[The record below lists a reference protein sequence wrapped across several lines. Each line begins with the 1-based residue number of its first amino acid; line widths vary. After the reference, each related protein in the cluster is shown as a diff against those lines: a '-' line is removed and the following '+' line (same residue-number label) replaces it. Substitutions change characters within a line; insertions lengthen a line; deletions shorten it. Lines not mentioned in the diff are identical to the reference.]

1 MLKLS
6 FTQRLG
12 DFKLDIHTDI
22 PAQGITALFGV
33 SGAGKTSLL
42 NVIAGLTNPDK
53 GQVIFNDKVFV
64 DVEKH
69 KYMAAKKRHIGYV
82 FQEPRLFPHLN
93 VKQNLKFG
101 MPRKMKPEL
110 DAIIALLD
118 LRDLLKRYPATLSGG
133 EKQRVSIGRAL
144 LSAPEFLL
152 MDEPLSSL
160 DMQRKRELLP
170 YLTNLARNVK
180 VPIIYVSHSLDEVL
194 RIANRLVL
202 IENGM
207 ITVNDE
213 LNTVWES
220 GALRPWLEETQAERQ
235 EDSSLLQVQIIEQQ
249 RRYGVT
255 ALSLGDDL
263 FWVDY
268 INLPLHEKLRVRVFA
283 KDVIL
288 SLQNP
293 TGTSLGKGLYA
304 KVIECLQDDGVVY
317 IQVKIGEHKLWSRIP
332 EWTHRELGIKAEQ
345 WLYVQIKNVV
355 IVE

>member
-1 MLKLS
+1 MLKLN

-12 DFKLDIHTDI
+12 DFKLDINTDI
-22 PAQGITALFGV
+22 STNGITALFGI

-42 NVIAGLTNPDK
+42 NVIAGLTKPDK
-53 GQVIFNDKVFV
+53 GQVIFNDTVFV
-64 DVEKH
+64 DTL
-69 KYMAAKKRHIGYV
+69 ANTFIPTKKRNIGYV

-101 MPRKMKPEL
+101 MPRRMKPEL

-118 LRDLLKRYPATLSGG
+118 LRDLLKRYPAHLSGG
-133 EKQRVSIGRAL
+133 EKQRASIGRAL
-144 LSAPEFLL
+144 LSAPELLL

-160 DMQRKRELLP
+160 DLPRKRELLP

-202 IENGM
+202 IEDGKV
-207 ITVNDE
+207 TVNDE

-220 GALRPWLEETQAERQ
+220 GALRPWLEETQSERQ
-235 EDSSLLQVQIIEQQ
+235 EDSSLLHVQIIEQQ
-249 RRYGVT
+249 PRYGVT

-268 INLPLHEKLRVRVFA
+268 INLPKHEKLRVRVFA

-293 TGTSLGKGLYA
+293 TGNSLGTGIYA
-304 KVIECLQDDGVVY
+304 KVVDCLQDDGVAY
-317 IQVKIGEHKLWSRIP
+317 IQVKIGEHKLWSRIS
-332 EWTHRELGIKAEQ
+332 EWTQKELGIKSEQ
-345 WLYVQIKNVV
+345 WLYVQIKQVV